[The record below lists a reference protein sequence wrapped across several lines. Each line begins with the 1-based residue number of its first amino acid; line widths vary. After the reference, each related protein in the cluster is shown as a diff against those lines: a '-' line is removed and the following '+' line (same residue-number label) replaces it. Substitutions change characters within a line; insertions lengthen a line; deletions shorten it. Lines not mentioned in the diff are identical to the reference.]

1 MFTTH
6 PFLVGYIYSNFN
18 SSIYDQYKIGLV
30 FTLFWAFSI
39 AFVISRFYTEV
50 SRWNDILRKNVFP
63 IKLVDNC
70 IKTFLNKKFLHTT
83 YVALTVEK
91 KQLLIVLPCLGILS
105 LALRTSL
112 QNSIDK
118 NSKIKVISKSAT
130 HLSIFFSI
138 LGHS

>member
-1 MFTTH
+1 MFTTN

-30 FTLFWAFSI
+30 FTLLFRAFSI

-83 YVALTVEK
+83 LVALTVEK
-91 KQLLIVLPCLGILS
+91 KELLIILPYLGKLS
-105 LALRTSL
+105 LALTTSL

-130 HLSIFFSI
+130 HLTFFFPF
-138 LGHS
+138 